1 MLWNW
6 GHGRSPDPSLTA
18 TPCTS
23 TNTSMHGGHGFWCA
37 SPGVARPTPI
47 GSPASSLHG
56 GSAFRPNV
64 WRGSSWHGGYHFR
77 PSADGRGTL
86 PRSHSAHGGVAFAS
100 GRSPPA
106 EEEEEPPRAPEKAA
120 PPPELPP
127 SPSAPHPVQMLHAT
141 LTGWWSGLS
150 RLARRSR
157 EEMNAATAGA

>member
-23 TNTSMHGGHGFWCA
+23 TNTSMHGGHGFWCS

-47 GSPASSLHG
+47 ASPASSLHG

-106 EEEEEPPRAPEKAA
+106 EEEEEPPLSH
-120 PPPELPP
+120 EL
-127 SPSAPHPVQMLHAT
+127 LD
-141 LTGWWSGLS
+141 S
-150 RLARRSR
+150 RSQLL
-157 EEMNAATAGA
+157 ATARDRHWQQNELRRAHYSTLMMLAALGGAP